1 MVWVFQRL
9 LLGFIL
15 IVVASGV
22 LFFSTLDSV
31 EPVAREYLGQPGS
44 GSHRGIQALWI
55 SGDNTVALAF
65 DGIVK
70 VAIDRR
76 LPLIVNDQEFDQREV
91 LAAVGIGWEQ
101 SCKRAAA
108 YVARVLGGERTA
120 TMPCGR
126 RGFPY
131 SVFKAVRPAM
141 VPFLHLH
148 GITSIPGGRPD
159 WWRRGLCGEKI
170 RRPYPFVSTT
180 RTN

>member
-76 LPLIVNDQEFDQREV
+76 LSLIVNDQEFDQRGV

-120 TMPCGR
+120 TMPFENFAR
-126 RGFPY
+126 MRLDLNHALAN
-131 SVFKAVRPAM
+131 K
-141 VPFLHLH
+141 L
-148 GITSIPGGRPD
+148 GITIPTD
-159 WWRRGLCGEKI
+159 LI
-170 RRPYPFVSTT
+170 REAEGARVALQ
-180 RTN
+180 